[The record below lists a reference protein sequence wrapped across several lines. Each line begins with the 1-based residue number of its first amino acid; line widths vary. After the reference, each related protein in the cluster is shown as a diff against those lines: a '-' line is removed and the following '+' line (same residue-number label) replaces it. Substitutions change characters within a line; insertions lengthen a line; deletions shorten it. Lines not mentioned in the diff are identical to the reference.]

1 MSMPLH
7 PSEATRLGDYELLG
21 RLGRGGMGTVY
32 LGRAPDGRKVAIK
45 VIRAELSDDEMRRR
59 FRSEVNRLRQ
69 VPSFATAAVLDADVD
84 HDPAYLVVEFV
95 DGPSLADVVRER
107 GPLSPEQLRSV
118 AIGITTALSAIHGA
132 GIIHRDLK
140 PENVLLPVGGVK
152 VIDFGIARTLDA
164 TSLHTRT
171 DQMVGTVSYMAPERF
186 ASDGSMT
193 VTPAADI
200 FAWGV
205 LVAFAATGRT
215 PFGADSPP
223 ATAMRILTQPPN
235 LAGLAEPIRGLVERA
250 LAKEPAQR
258 PTARQLLDALLT
270 DQRQPLSDETQLFA
284 VYPFAPPNS
293 GGPAGGV
300 TAGAAADGGTV
311 SAYPIAPAPGS
322 WPSPPP
328 VPRSVERLAARTSRR
343 RRRNAFAAAGGAV
356 ALTAAAIL
364 GLALNPLSGGA
375 ETPRANAAVE
385 RGGAAAAASGSPR
398 TKAAPVPAAR
408 RTTPEAM
415 LELLARI
422 FPDRKLMRA
431 GTAPAAEKRMFVQ
444 VLMSGDKGP
453 GRIAVEISRDRNPDS
468 EVRTTGPRI
477 SVLRPDGNC
486 IQNVVVQ
493 ADWDDGTHVEV
504 TVSTCLPWNG
514 SENPESPP
522 PLTVAEAREVAS
534 DPRWGVTMDADLVTA
549 GAKHFPD
556 VITMD

>member
-32 LGRAPDGRKVAIK
+32 LGRAPDGRTVAIK

-69 VPSFATAAVLDADVD
+69 VPSFSTAAVLDADVD
-84 HDPAYLVVEFV
+84 HDPAYLVVEYV
-95 DGPSLADVVRER
+95 DGPSLASVVRER
-107 GPLSPEQLRSV
+107 GPLSPEQLRGV
-118 AIGITTALSAIHGA
+118 AIGITTALCAIHGA
-132 GIIHRDLK
+132 GVIHRDLK

-186 ASDGSMT
+186 ASDGSTT

-205 LVAFAATGRT
+205 MVAYAATGRT

-235 LAGLAEPIRGLVERA
+235 LSGLTQPIRGLVERA

-258 PTARQLLDALLT
+258 PTARQLLDALLS
-270 DQRQPLSDETQLFA
+270 DEKQALSEETQLLA
-284 VYPFAPPNS
+284 VYPFAP
-293 GGPAGGV
+293 AGDYPV
-300 TAGAAADGGTV
+300 APPPGA
-311 SAYPIAPAPGS
+311 
-322 WPSPPP
+322 WPSPPR

-343 RRRNAFAAAGGAV
+343 RKRNAFAAAGGAV

-364 GLALNPLSGGA
+364 GLAVNPDSGQAG
-375 ETPRANAAVE
+375 TPRTNTAVE
-385 RGGAAAAASGSPR
+385 RGGVAAAASGSPR
-398 TKAAPVPAAR
+398 TNAAPAPVAR
-408 RTTPEAM
+408 KTTPQAM
-415 LELLARI
+415 LELLAQM
-422 FPDRKLMRA
+422 FPDRKLLRA
-431 GTAPAAEKRMFVQ
+431 STAPADEKRLFVQ
-444 VLMSGDKGP
+444 VLMSGDQGL
-453 GRIAVEISRDRNPDS
+453 GRMAVEISRDKNPDS

-477 SVLRPDGNC
+477 TVQRPAGNC
-486 IQNVVVQ
+486 IQNVIVV

-514 SENPESPP
+514 SANPESPP
-522 PLTVAEAREVAS
+522 PLTVPEAKKVAS
-534 DPRWGVTMDADLVTA
+534 DPRWGVTMDGDLVTA

-556 VITMD
+556 LITLD